1 MSEQQ
6 KPNDQ
11 QAVQFIAAA
20 LLIGASAE
28 ATSKTLA
35 PMLAVPASV
44 LRPVLLLALAKAL
57 VPPTSGPKTATRLSD
72 EEEATFRAGYVW
84 AAVHRLM
91 AGGAL
96 ADEQKFFNQH
106 LDAGK
111 NRHDKAAAVDKAAKR
126 YGATLGWHAK
136 MDSITSEECREA
148 HGRNFNAARVP
159 EIGFPG
165 TVHRHC
171 RCRPGRPFNTSKSV
185 YDVKINRRA
194 A

>member
-1 MSEQQ
+1 MAEQQ
-6 KPNDQ
+6 KPTDE

-35 PMLAVPASV
+35 PMLAVPAAV
-44 LRPVLLLALAKAL
+44 LRPILLLALAKAL
-57 VPPTSGPKTATRLSD
+57 VAPSSGAKTATRLSD
-72 EEEATFRAGYVW
+72 EEEATFRAGWAW
-84 AAVHRLM
+84 AATQRIL
-91 AGGAL
+91 AGGTMK
-96 ADEQKFFNQH
+96 DEQKFFNQH
-106 LDAGK
+106 LDAAR
-111 NRHDKAAAVDKAAKR
+111 NRHQRAAEVDKAAKR

-148 HGRNFNAARVP
+148 NGRNFNINRVP

-171 RCRPGRPFNTSKSV
+171 RCKPGRPFATSKSV
-185 YDVKINRRA
+185 YDVKIHRRA

>member
-1 MSEQQ
+1 MAKQE
-6 KPNDQ
+6 KPTDQ
-11 QAVQFIAAA
+11 QAVHFIAAA

-28 ATSKTLA
+28 ATTKTLA
-35 PMLAVPASV
+35 PMLAVPAAV
-44 LRPVLLLALAKAL
+44 LRPILLLALTKPL
-57 VPPTSGPKTATRLSD
+57 VAPSSGSKTATRISD

-84 AAVHRLM
+84 AAVSRGLH
-91 AGGAL
+91 GGTMK
-96 ADEQKFFNQH
+96 DEQKYFNQH
-106 LDAGK
+106 LDAGR
-111 NRHDKAAAVDKAAKR
+111 NRHAKASAVDKAAKR

-148 HGRNFNAARVP
+148 HGRNFNVARVP

-171 RCRPGRPFNTSKSV
+171 RCKPGRPFATSKSV
-185 YDVKINRRA
+185 YDVKIHRRA